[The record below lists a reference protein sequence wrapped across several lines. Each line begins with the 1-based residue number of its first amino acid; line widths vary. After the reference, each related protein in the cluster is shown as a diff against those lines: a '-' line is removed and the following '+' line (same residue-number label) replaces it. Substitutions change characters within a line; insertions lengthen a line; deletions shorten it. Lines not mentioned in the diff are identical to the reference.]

1 MQPSQDAG
9 LSVPDPE
16 FPLSRLQN
24 NGLQRSPHA
33 HPQNLCIR
41 ASPPVAEETSQ
52 MGLRYGLRAEI
63 ILGSELERKRGPW
76 ASGVEDGGRGHQPG
90 SVGAPRSWKRP
101 GARSPLEPQK
111 EPALPAPRVWP
122 ARPFSK
128 SRGAMRHIRGVCRH
142 RQARGRSSQH
152 RGRARL
158 PRSPGSGAPGEGTP
172 CAAWLRGVW
181 TRGFCSR
188 QRSGGASAFAAA
200 GSHRHHGPAP
210 LQMVRSTPESPSGPL
225 GPLPARWECTPQ
237 VGVLWTGDMMRDPWA
252 SPLPSVGMG
261 GAC

>member
-1 MQPSQDAG
+1 MRTEDGAISRGVWAPPEAG
-9 LSVPDPE
+9 KGREHVLPWSLRRNRPCRRLASGRRDPFRSPE
-16 FPLSRLQN
+16 ERCGTFAVSADTAKPGGS
-24 NGLQRSPHA
+24 LQR
-33 HPQNLCIR
+33 
-41 ASPPVAEETSQ
+41 
-52 MGLRYGLRAEI
+52 
-63 ILGSELERKRGPW
+63 
-76 ASGVEDGGRGHQPG
+76 
-90 SVGAPRSWKRP
+90 
-101 GARSPLEPQK
+101 
-111 EPALPAPRVWP
+111 
-122 ARPFSK
+122 
-128 SRGAMRHIRGVCRH
+128 
-142 RQARGRSSQH
+142 

-210 LQMVRSTPESPSGPL
+210 LQMVRSTPESPGGPL

-237 VGVLWTGDMMRDPWA
+237 VGVLWTEDMMRDPWA